1 MLSRPQS
8 AQSNTG
14 PPPFEGRVVANRP
27 RSHPHDCPSIRFGRL
42 VDRDGR
48 VTRSGAID
56 ETLDGPSNGRR
67 SGEIEFDSPNANQQR
82 STSADIVDSASTS
95 RFNQSPT
102 TSRASIKVASVEKGA
117 CAMYIGGGAVVI
129 ILVVILIV
137 FLLRR

>member
-27 RSHPHDCPSIRFGRL
+27 WSHPHDCPSIRFGRL

-48 VTRSGAID
+48 VTRSGAIH
-56 ETLDGPSNGRR
+56 ETLDGPSYGRR

-95 RFNQSPT
+95 RCHESHT
-102 TSRASIKVASVEKGA
+102 TSRLSNNRKTVKKGVR
-117 CAMYIGGGAVVI
+117 AMYIGGGAVVV